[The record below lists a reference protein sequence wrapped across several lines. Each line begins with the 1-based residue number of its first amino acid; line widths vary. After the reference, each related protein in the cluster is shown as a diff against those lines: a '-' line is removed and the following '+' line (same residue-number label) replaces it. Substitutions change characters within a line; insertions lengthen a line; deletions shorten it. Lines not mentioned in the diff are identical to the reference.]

1 MTPGLPLVGQDL
13 AGYRLQGV
21 VARGGMGVIYEAV
34 SPRLG
39 TVVALKVL
47 APELSADD
55 MFRTRFLK
63 ESRIAAS
70 LNHPNVLPIF
80 DTGAAGDLLYIAMR
94 YVEGSDLRAVL
105 KIQGRLTPTQALPL
119 IQQVARALDA
129 AHRHGLV
136 HRDVKPANILIE
148 RGADDEPDHVY
159 LADFG
164 VTKHASS
171 TSGLTATGQYVGT
184 IDYMAPEQIQSQHVD
199 GRADVY
205 SLGCVLYECLTG
217 ETPFAREVEAAILF
231 AHLTDP
237 PPSASARRAELPPAI
252 DGVITRALAK
262 NPDDRYATCREFAAA
277 ARAALERVPQR
288 PDSTHAAISNQPTVL
303 ARPIPRDQ
311 PTRPRSV
318 VRPSSPQDQSGGM
331 GVEPPDPEGPVPGP
345 TAPRPPR
352 RRRALAA
359 VGVLVVAMVAAG
371 VVVLVSSHSG
381 GSKSTS
387 ANASANSNAFSS
399 AASPVPTNRVTG
411 SGTVTVQLRGDVA
424 TVAVDAHG
432 LVDQMHWMHIHA
444 GGQLGCPSASA
455 ATVTNG
461 HRFISGPDGDKAYG
475 PPVTSLTT
483 SGDTSAQSHLAPAR
497 YPVGSTIQYKR
508 AIPVPGYVAK
518 YISEGDAFVVVHGI
532 DYNRNGAYDNSLGR
546 GSGSGGGEQGAPA
559 LCGNLVPTKTAASRS
574 KSSQSTVYA
583 ASLTPLST
591 LQAIAILWFCH
602 GSGATMALRPTSAES
617 GVRSPT

>member
-1 MTPGLPLVGQDL
+1 VTSGLPLVGQDL

-21 VARGGMGVIYEAV
+21 VARGGMGVVYEAV

-47 APELSADD
+47 APELSEDD
-55 MFRTRFLK
+55 VFRTRFLK

-105 KIQGRLTPTQALPL
+105 KVQGRLTPTQALPL

-164 VTKHASS
+164 LTKHASS
-171 TSGLTATGQYVGT
+171 TSGLTASGQFVGT
-184 IDYMAPEQIQSQHVD
+184 IDYMAPEQIQSKHVD

-217 ETPFAREVEAAILF
+217 EAPFAREVEAAVLF

-237 PPSASARRAELPPAI
+237 PPIASARRAELPPAI

-262 NPDDRYATCREFAAA
+262 NPDDRYASCREFAAA

-288 PDSTHAAISNQPTVL
+288 PESTHSAVGSQPTVL
-303 ARPIPRDQ
+303 SRPTPQDQ
-311 PTRPRSV
+311 PTRPGSV
-318 VRPSSPQDQSGGM
+318 VHPSPSQDQPGGM
-331 GVEPPDPEGPVPGP
+331 GVEPPDAGGPVPGP

-359 VGVLVVAMVAAG
+359 IGALVVALIAAG
-371 VVVLVSSHSG
+371 VVVIVLSSSSG
-381 GSKSTS
+381 SNSS
-387 ANASANSNAFSS
+387 ANKNAFSS
-399 AASPVPTNRVTG
+399 AAGPVPTNRVTG
-411 SGTVTVQLRGDVA
+411 GGTVAVKLRGDVA
-424 TVAVDAHG
+424 TVTVDAHG

-444 GGQLGCPSASA
+444 GGQLGCPSASD

-461 HRFISGPDGDKAYG
+461 HRFISGPDGDRAYG
-475 PPVTSLTT
+475 PPYVSLRTT
-483 SGDTSAQSHLAPAR
+483 GNDTSAANHLALTG
-497 YPVGSTIQYKR
+497 YPVGGTIRYKR
-508 AIPVPGYVAK
+508 TITVGAVVAK
-518 YISEGDAFVVVHGI
+518 FISEGEAFIVVHGI
-532 DYNRNGAYDNSLGR
+532 DFNHNGVYDNSLGR
-546 GSGSGGGEQGAPA
+546 GDGSGRGEQGAPA
-559 LCGNLVPTKTAASRS
+559 LCGNLLPTKTAAART
-574 KSSQSTVYA
+574 KSSQGTVYA

-591 LQAIAILWFCH
+591 LQEIALLWFCH
-602 GSGATMALRPTSAES
+602 ASGTTTALSPTSAES
-617 GVRSPT
+617 RVRSPA

>member
-55 MFRTRFLK
+55 VFRTRFLK

-80 DTGAAGDLLYIAMR
+80 DTGAADDLLYIAMR

-105 KIQGRLTPTQALPL
+105 KAQGRLTPTQALPL

-148 RGADDEPDHVY
+148 RGADDEPDHAY

-171 TSGLTATGQYVGT
+171 TSGLTATGQFVGT
-184 IDYMAPEQIQSQHVD
+184 IEYMAPEQIQSQHVD

-217 ETPFAREVEAAILF
+217 ESPFAREVEAAVLF

-252 DGVITRALAK
+252 DGVIARALAK

-288 PDSTHAAISNQPTVL
+288 PDSTHAAISGQPTVL
-303 ARPIPRDQ
+303 TRPIPRDQ
-311 PTRPRSV
+311 PTRPRSAV
-318 VRPSSPQDQSGGM
+318 HPSPPQDQSGGM
-331 GVEPPDPEGPVPGP
+331 GVDPPDAGRPVPGP
-345 TAPRPPR
+345 TAPRPPL

-359 VGVLVVAMVAAG
+359 VGVLVVAMIAAG
-371 VVVLVSSHSG
+371 VVVIVSSHSG

-387 ANASANSNAFSS
+387 ANASANKNAFSS

-424 TVAVDAHG
+424 TVTVDAHG

-444 GGQLGCPSASA
+444 GGQLGCPTASA

-461 HRFISGPDGDKAYG
+461 HLYVSGPDGDKSYG
-475 PPVTSLTT
+475 PPVTSLTM
-483 SGDTSAQSHLAPAR
+483 SGDTSAQSHLAPTR
-497 YPVGSTIQYKR
+497 YPVGGTIRYKR
-508 AIPVPGYVAK
+508 PITVPGYVAK

-532 DYNRNGAYDNSLGR
+532 DYNHNGVYDNSLGS
-546 GSGSGGGEQGAPA
+546 GGGSGGGEQGAPA
-559 LCGNLVPTKTAASRS
+559 LCGNLVATKTAAARA
-574 KSSQSTVYA
+574 KSSQGTVYA
-583 ASLTPLST
+583 ASLTPLSA

-602 GSGATMALRPTSAES
+602 DSGATTALPPTSAES

>member
-13 AGYRLQGV
+13 AGYRLQAV

-63 ESRIAAS
+63 ESRVAAS

-105 KIQGRLTPTQALPL
+105 KMQGRLTPTQALAL
-119 IQQVARALDA
+119 IQQVGRALDA

-171 TSGLTATGQYVGT
+171 TSGLTATGQFVGT
-184 IDYMAPEQIQSQHVD
+184 IDYMAPEQIQSKHVD

-217 ETPFAREVEAAILF
+217 ETPFDREVEAAVLF
-231 AHLTDP
+231 AHMTDP
-237 PPSASARRAELPPAI
+237 PPSASARRADLPPAI
-252 DGVITRALAK
+252 DGVIARALAK
-262 NPDDRYATCREFAAA
+262 NPDDRYATCREFTAA
-277 ARAALERVPQR
+277 ARAGLERVPQR
-288 PDSTHAAISNQPTVL
+288 PDSTHAAIPSQPTVL
-303 ARPIPRDQ
+303 AQPVPRDQ
-311 PTRPRSV
+311 PTRPQSV
-318 VRPSSPQDQSGGM
+318 VRPSPPQDQSGGIA
-331 GVEPPDPEGPVPGP
+331 VEPPDAEGPVPGP
-345 TAPRPPR
+345 TAPRPSR
-352 RRRALAA
+352 RRRALAV
-359 VGVLVVAMVAAG
+359 VGAIVAAMIAAG
-371 VVVLVSSHSG
+371 VVVIVSSHSG

-387 ANASANSNAFSS
+387 ANASANKNVFSS
-399 AASPVPTNRVTG
+399 APSAVPTNRVTG
-411 SGTVTVQLRGDVA
+411 SGAVTVQLRGDVA
-424 TVAVDAHG
+424 TVTVDAHG
-432 LVDQMHWMHIHA
+432 LVNQMHWMHIHA
-444 GGQLGCPSASA
+444 GGELTCPTASA
-455 ATVTNG
+455 ATFTNG
-461 HRFISGPDGDKAYG
+461 HRFVSGPDGDKTYG

-483 SGDTSAQSHLAPAR
+483 SGDTSAQNHLDPTG
-497 YPVGSTIQYKR
+497 YPVGSTIRYKR
-508 AIPVPGYVAK
+508 TITVPGYVAK
-518 YISEGDAFVVVHGI
+518 DISQGDAFVVVHGI
-532 DYNRNGAYDNSLGR
+532 DYNHNGVYDNSLG
-546 GSGSGGGEQGAPA
+546 SGGAQGRGEQGAPA
-559 LCGNLVPTKTAASRS
+559 LCGNLSPGHTAAARA
-574 KSSQSTVYA
+574 KPSQGTVYA

-591 LQAIAILWFCH
+591 LQAIALLWFCH
-602 GSGATMALRPTSAES
+602 ASGTTTALLPTSAES
-617 GVRSPT
+617 RVRSPT